1 MGALDRLQ
9 NYSALRGIHEESEVF
24 DTSTPDGC
32 FLSRVHNEGYK
43 MYNFVYR
50 PLNDPSKPVLSEE
63 EYSKLESLEQTEYVK
78 SVEYTEL
85 HNVLTTYGN
94 QKIDAIAGAGK
105 ALVNGSLV
113 LTEDGYLPIEQL
125 RVGYRVFG
133 EDGQLHQ
140 VLGVF
145 PQGKK
150 RVYKVHFSDNSVISC
165 CEDHLWT
172 VRDIHDKLITLS
184 VADMIES
191 SGKNVSYMV
200 PATSFLRLENREEY
214 SDKEAFLI
222 AITILSFCTRSY
234 MPDPLFFNSY
244 IETGRERGLD
254 LPDEFTREDILWV
267 ANKGIG
273 YFLDFYG
280 LNSRVLFLVKNLLDL
295 FLESDSEEGRYLSC
309 VDLSYAKRLTQVL
322 DYAGVRVGKV
332 ANFNGES
339 VRLYIADALYIV
351 GISITSEMADM
362 TCITVDNPSSLF
374 LTNHCIPTHNTT
386 ALVFKIMYDIITGEA
401 VRLQEVPG
409 GNVVRVVDNMWV
421 CTFLRTGAEELKNA
435 LIRQQYKLGYTQ
447 TADQIS
453 FSTLDA
459 EFKRCLNA
467 MGVATN
473 IGKPEQLSKLFRDAV
488 NACGVT
494 RTDGLDLTKEDYRML
509 TSIIEY
515 CRGRLDNKRY
525 MHPSCKDYGLTKSI
539 LDLIIN
545 QFASLRQ
552 AAGIMDF
559 TEIQELLFKFLYV
572 TPNKAVQDFVASRFK
587 YIYVDEFQDTS
598 QLQYA
603 ILRFY
608 ARGKLYINCQ
618 MENKEVKYQWGIS
631 NDVIYTGEETK
642 GKIVAIGDP
651 SQCIYSFK
659 GSDSKILVD
668 YFDEDFRPTLCT
680 LSYNYRCPSNIL
692 NPVVPSIHQN
702 ADSASQ
708 KILPAK
714 QGGVMN
720 TYAFNGFGQMVQYL
734 LDDIEKDLQ
743 QGYNVA
749 VLCRTNYDGI
759 IPAFTMEAGRRFDF
773 SISSDSMTMN
783 SPLCRKLINVTS
795 LFIEKSTPAV
805 KDSLAMIVGRG
816 NMYDLNGLM
825 KVLKQNSKSIWDI
838 PREDLAY
845 SCRSLVS
852 FVEDVKK
859 IYMPDGVRIRE
870 NEVKALDFVYKYLI
884 ANVYHGDSVYST
896 NAREYISTLLF
907 VLESGNFETVYEFI
921 EELDIINHRLDGRIG
936 KKGSKV
942 VISTVHEFKGKE
954 CDSIY
959 VWNDIDG
966 VFPSSKCDV
975 EDEEQLDEERR
986 VHYIA
991 CTRAKEKSSIY
1002 TLSGKTGLF
1011 VREMDVKLT
1020 NPVTLSKTL

>member
-1 MGALDRLQ
+1 MGAFDKLQ
-9 NYSALRGIHEESEVF
+9 NYSARRSINETSEVF

-32 FLSRVHNEGYK
+32 FLSRVHKEGYK
-43 MYNFVYR
+43 MYDFVYR
-50 PLNDPSKPVLSEE
+50 PINDPSKPTLSEE
-63 EYSKLESLEQTEYVK
+63 EFSKLEPLEQAEYTK

-105 ALVNGSLV
+105 ALMNGSLV
-113 LTEDGYLPIEQL
+113 MTQFGYQPIETL
-125 RVGYRVFG
+125 KVGDMVYG
-133 EDGQLHQ
+133 EDGKLHA

-150 RVYKVHFSDNSVISC
+150 RVNKITFSDNSVISC

-172 VRDIHDKLITLS
+172 VRDKSGKFVTVS
-184 VADMIES
+184 VADMIASGSNNSYILPSSSYLHIDNGES
-191 SGKNVSYMV
+191 Y
-200 PATSFLRLENREEY
+200 T
-214 SDKEAFLI
+214 DTEAFLI
-222 AITILSFCTRSY
+222 AISIISFCMHSY
-234 MPDPLFFNSY
+234 VPDLNYFNSC
-244 IETGRERGLD
+244 IEIGRRKGLD
-254 LPDEFTREDILWV
+254 LPKYFTGKDLSFLTE
-267 ANKGIG
+267 KGIG

-280 LNSRVLFLVKNLLDL
+280 LNSKILFMIRNFLSM
-295 FLESDSEEGRYLSC
+295 FLESDSEEGRYLPC
-309 VDLSYAKRLTQVL
+309 ANLVQAKKMTEIL
-322 DYAGVRVGKV
+322 DYAGVRVGRV
-332 ANFNGES
+332 VNFDNETI
-339 VRLYIADALYIV
+339 RLYITDCFH
-351 GISITSEMADM
+351 ITAVVVTNEMAEM

-409 GNVVRVVDNMWV
+409 GNVVRIVDNMWV

-473 IGKPEQLSKLFRDAV
+473 IGKPEQLAKLFRDAI
-488 NACGVT
+488 NSCGVT
-494 RTDGLDLTKEDYRML
+494 RTDGMDLTKEDYRVL

-539 LDLIIN
+539 MNLIIS

-552 AAGIMDF
+552 SAGIMDF

-572 TPNKAVQDFVASRFK
+572 TPNKAVQDFVSNRFK
-587 YIYVDEFQDTS
+587 YIYIDEFQDTS

-608 ARGKLYINCQ
+608 ARGKLYINSQ
-618 MENKEVKYQWGIS
+618 MENKEVQYQWGIS
-631 NDVIYTGEETK
+631 NDTIYTGEETK

-714 QGGVMN
+714 EGGVMH
-720 TYAFNGFGQMVQYL
+720 TYAFNGFGQMVQYM
-734 LDDIEKDLQ
+734 LDDIENDLK
-743 QGYNVA
+743 QGYRVA

-773 SISSDSMTMN
+773 SISSESMTMN

-805 KDSLAMIVGRG
+805 KDTLTMIAGRG
-816 NMYDLNGLM
+816 NAYELNHFIQ
-825 KVLKQNSKSIWDI
+825 VLKQNSKSIWDI
-838 PREDLAY
+838 PREDLSY

-852 FVEDVKK
+852 FVDDVKR
-859 IYMPDGVRIRE
+859 IYMPDGVRVRE

-884 ANVYHGDSVYST
+884 AKVFNGDSNYST

-907 VLESGNFETVYEFI
+907 VLENGNFETVYDFI

-936 KKGSKV
+936 KKGANV
-942 VISTVHEFKGKE
+942 TVSTVHEFKGKE
-954 CDSIY
+954 CDSVY

-975 EDEEQLDEERR
+975 SDEDQLDEERR

-1002 TLSGKTGLF
+1002 TLSGQTGLF

>member
-1 MGALDRLQ
+1 MGAFDKLQ
-9 NYSALRGIHEESEVF
+9 NYSARRGINETSEVF

-32 FLSRVHNEGYK
+32 FLSRVHKEGYK
-43 MYNFVYR
+43 MYDFVYR
-50 PLNDPSKPVLSEE
+50 PLNDPNKPTLSEE
-63 EYSKLESLEQTEYVK
+63 EFSKLEPLEQAEYTK

-113 LTEDGYLPIEQL
+113 MTQFGYQPIETL
-125 RVGYRVFG
+125 KVGDKVYG
-133 EDGQLHQ
+133 EDGQLHS

-145 PQGKK
+145 PQGRK
-150 RVYKVHFSDNSVISC
+150 RVHKVSFSDGSVISC
-165 CEDHLWT
+165 CADHLWT
-172 VRDIHDKLITLS
+172 VRDK
-184 VADMIES
+184 
-191 SGKNVSYMV
+191 SGKFVTVSVGDMV
-200 PATSFLRLENREEY
+200 ASGSNNSYILPSSSYLHIENGEDY
-214 SDKEAFLI
+214 SDKEAYLI
-222 AITILSFCTRSY
+222 AIAIISFCTYSCV
-234 MPDPLFFNSY
+234 PDLARFNNY
-244 IETGRERGLD
+244 AEVGRRKGLD
-254 LPDEFTREDILWV
+254 LPESFSSKDISFLSER
-267 ANKGIG
+267 GIG

-280 LNSRVLFLVKNLLDL
+280 LNSKILFMIRNFLPM

-309 VDLSYAKRLTQVL
+309 SNLVQAKKMTEIL
-322 DYAGVRVGKV
+322 DYSGVRVGKV
-332 ANFNGES
+332 ANFNGETI
-339 VRLYIADALYIV
+339 RLYIADYLF
-351 GISITSEMADM
+351 ITSISVTNEMADM

-386 ALVFKIMYDIITGEA
+386 ALVFKIMYDIITGDA

-473 IGKPEQLSKLFRDAV
+473 IGKPEQLAKLFRDAI
-488 NACGVT
+488 NSCGVT
-494 RTDGLDLTKEDYRML
+494 RVDGMDLTKEDYRIL

-539 LDLIIN
+539 IDLIIG

-552 AAGIMDF
+552 AQGIMDF

-572 TPNKAVQDFVASRFK
+572 TPNKAVQDFVANRYK
-587 YIYVDEFQDTS
+587 YIYIDEFQDTS

-608 ARGKLYINCQ
+608 ARGKLYINSQ

-631 NDVIYTGEETK
+631 NDTIYTGEETK

-702 ADSASQ
+702 TDSAAQ

-714 QGGVMN
+714 EGGVMH

-734 LDDIEKDLQ
+734 LDDVEKDLQ
-743 QGYNVA
+743 QGYRVA

-805 KDSLAMIVGRG
+805 KDSLSMVVGRA
-816 NMYDLNGLM
+816 NAYELTYLM
-825 KVLKQNSKSIWDI
+825 KVLKQNNKSIWDI
-838 PREDLAY
+838 PKEDLVY

-852 FVEDVKK
+852 FVDDVKK
-859 IYMPDGVRIRE
+859 IYMPDGVRVRE

-884 ANVYHGDSVYST
+884 AKVFNGDSVYST

-936 KKGSKV
+936 KKGANV

-954 CDSIY
+954 CDSVY

-975 EDEEQLDEERR
+975 EDEDQLDEERR